1 MISFISW
8 WEVKPQ
14 AHNIIAHQGTHR
26 AFMLIGVGKLV
37 DGCFRQKSRYSFFFT
52 VGFVL
57 WRKVQWKAGRNRKC
71 RSAMK

>member
-37 DGCFRQKSRYSFFFT
+37 DGCFRQKSRYSFFSQL
-52 VGFVL
+52 VL
-57 WRKVQWKAGRNRKC
+57 SCGEKCNGKPDEIESAEVQ
-71 RSAMK
+71 